1 MSGTQAG
8 AASPAVVGAGA
19 WGTALAVVLAG
30 RHPDVPLWVYEAD
43 LAGEMERTR
52 ENPVYLPG
60 VRLPPAV
67 RPTSSLAS
75 LTDRDL
81 VLVVVP
87 SHAFRS
93 VLEQCREFLR
103 PDALVV
109 TATKGLEIGTLKT
122 MSQVARDVLPSAGH
136 GRIAVLSGPSF
147 AQEVAAGRPT
157 ALVGAATDV
166 GVARI
171 VQQAVSSDSLRVYAG
186 TDPLGAEVGGAVKN
200 VIAIAAGVADGLGL
214 GPNGRAALL
223 TRGLAEMMRL
233 GTALGARPRT
243 LAGLAGMGDLILTST
258 SDLSRNRRLG
268 LALAAGAR
276 LEEYLAGSR
285 SVAEG
290 VNACRSTLKL
300 ARLHGIEMP
309 ICQAV
314 QQVLFDGE
322 DPRRVVPQLMARD
335 LKLEEA

>member
-1 MSGTQAG
+1 VKRPQAG
-8 AASPAVVGAGA
+8 MASVAVVGAGA
-19 WGTALAVVLAG
+19 WGTALAVVLAA
-30 RHPDVPLWVYEAD
+30 RHPAVPLWVYEED
-43 LAGEMERTR
+43 LARQMERTR

-67 RPTSSLAS
+67 HPTNALEALA
-75 LTDRDL
+75 DRDL
-81 VLVVVP
+81 LLIVVP
-87 SHAFRS
+87 SHAFRA
-93 VLEQCREFLR
+93 VLGRCREFVS

-109 TATKGLEIGTLKT
+109 TATKGLEVGTLKT
-122 MSQVARDVLPSAGH
+122 MSQVAQDVLPSSGH

-147 AQEVAAGRPT
+147 AVEVAAGRPT

-166 GVARI
+166 GIARV
-171 VQQAVSSDSLRVYAG
+171 VQETVSGANLRVYAG
-186 TDPLGAEVGGAVKN
+186 TDPLGAEIGGAVKN

-214 GPNGRAALL
+214 GPNARAALL

-243 LAGLAGMGDLILTST
+243 LAGLAGMGDLILTCT
-258 SDLSRNRRLG
+258 GDLSRNRRLG

-276 LEEYLAGSR
+276 LEEYLASSR

-290 VNACRSTLKL
+290 VNACRSTLIL
-300 ARLHGIEMP
+300 ARAHDIEMP

-314 QQVLFDGE
+314 QQVLFEGQ

-335 LKLEEA
+335 LKFEDA

>member
-1 MSGTQAG
+1 MNRPQAG
-8 AASPAVVGAGA
+8 GASLAVVGAGA
-19 WGTALAVVLAG
+19 WGTALAVVLAA
-30 RHPDVPLWVYEAD
+30 RHPDVPLWVYETD
-43 LAGEMERTR
+43 LAQQMERTR

-67 RPTSSLAS
+67 RPTNALESLA
-75 LTDRDL
+75 DRDL

-87 SHAFRS
+87 SHAFRA
-93 VLEQCREFLR
+93 VLERCREFLR

-109 TATKGLEIGTLKT
+109 TATKGLEVGTLKT
-122 MSQVARDVLPSAGH
+122 MSQLARDVLPSSGH
-136 GRIAVLSGPSF
+136 GRVAVLSGPSF
-147 AQEVAAGRPT
+147 AAEVAAGRPT
-157 ALVGAATDV
+157 ALVGAAADV
-166 GVARI
+166 GIARI
-171 VQQAVSSDSLRVYAG
+171 VQQTVSGDSLRVYAG
-186 TDPLGAEVGGAVKN
+186 TDPLGAEIGGAVKN
-200 VIAIAAGVADGLGL
+200 VIAIAAGIADGLGL
-214 GPNGRAALL
+214 GPNARAALL

-243 LAGLAGMGDLILTST
+243 LAGLAGMGDLILTCT

-268 LALAAGAR
+268 LAVAGGAR
-276 LEEYLAGSR
+276 LEEYLASSR

-290 VNACRSTLKL
+290 VNACRSTLML

-335 LKLEEA
+335 LKFEEA